1 MNTASRDIA
10 RTKRIPRAAV
20 LTVQELRGLLRF
32 IQENLPVPITLD
44 CLAALVRMDK
54 FQFVRAFG
62 ATTGST
68 PHKYVVRM
76 RVERATHLLETTT
89 ARLSA
94 IALCCGFCSHS
105 YFTTVFREH
114 VGLSPQAYRRRA
126 GVNGP
131 RLRPAKR
138 CASGPRGVPP
148 AP

>member
-1 MNTASRDIA
+1 MNTASPELSRS
-10 RTKRIPRAAV
+10 KRIPRAVV
-20 LTVQELRGLLRF
+20 LSAQELRCLVRF
-32 IQENLPVPITLD
+32 IHDNLRMAITLD
-44 CLAALVRMDK
+44 CLAALVGMDK

-76 RVERATHLLETTT
+76 RVERARRLLETTT
-89 ARLSA
+89 SRLNA
-94 IALCCGFCSHS
+94 IALACGFCSHS

-126 GVNGP
+126 CVNDP

-138 CASGPRGVPP
+138 CASDPRDVPP